1 LFKNVHF
8 WCKKGIGRKVLS
20 PLYCTRSKRQ
30 LLQLENLA
38 TLQEAVTRALID
50 AEKDIIL
57 GSQCLGLIPWPVVAL
72 GTITLEVRVLE
83 RELYVRFMYL
93 PVYRST
99 AGKGKRGRDEYIKE
113 S

>member
-1 LFKNVHF
+1 M
-8 WCKKGIGRKVLS
+8 
-20 PLYCTRSKRQ
+20 YCARSKPQ

-50 AEKDIIL
+50 AEKNIIL
-57 GSQCLGLIPWPVVAL
+57 ESQCLGLIPWPVVAL
-72 GTITLEVRVLE
+72 GTVTLEVRVLE